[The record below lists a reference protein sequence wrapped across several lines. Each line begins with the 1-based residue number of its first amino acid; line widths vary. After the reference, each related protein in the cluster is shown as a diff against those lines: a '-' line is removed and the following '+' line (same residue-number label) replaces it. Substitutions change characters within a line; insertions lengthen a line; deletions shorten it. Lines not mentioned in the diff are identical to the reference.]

1 MAIDWDAEVLSPVM
15 SVFGE
20 GKPGD
25 PASLPLYT
33 PRRLQPFRLADAVFD
48 SEYQQ
53 VDVNPSD
60 GTTSTNHL
68 PVLGVRLALFPERP
82 PVQNDS
88 VYIPARGKTYLVT
101 DVQPDGH
108 GWALLRLMETA

>member
-20 GKPGD
+20 GDLGD
-25 PASLPLYT
+25 PASLPLYA
-33 PRRLQPFRLADAVFD
+33 PRGREPFLLPDAVFD

-53 VDVNPSD
+53 VDVNPQD
-60 GTTSTNHL
+60 GATSTSHL
-68 PVLGVRLALFPERP
+68 PVLGVRLALFLDRP
-82 PVQNDS
+82 PAQNDS
-88 VYIPARGKTYLVT
+88 VYIPARDKTYLIV

-108 GWALLRLMETA
+108 GWALLRMMETA